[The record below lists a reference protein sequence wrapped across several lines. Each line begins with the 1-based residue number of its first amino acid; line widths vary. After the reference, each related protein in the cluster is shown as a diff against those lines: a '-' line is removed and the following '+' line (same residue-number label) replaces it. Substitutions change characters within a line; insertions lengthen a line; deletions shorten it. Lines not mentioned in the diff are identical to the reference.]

1 MFLMC
6 GSPLSFWF
14 FLPFIRGEGTRET
27 NYDLF
32 QQCGPDRL
40 GGVCGRASKAR
51 EEKLGE
57 LGESILDEPAA
68 AAAATAADVE
78 TI

>member
-27 NYDLF
+27 KYDLF
-32 QQCGPDRL
+32 QCGPDRL
-40 GGVCGRASKAR
+40 AGVCGRASKPR
-51 EEKLGE
+51 EVALGE
-57 LGESILDEPAA
+57 LGESILDEPTTD
-68 AAAATAADVE
+68 ATGVDVE